1 MVEFGMEETMI
12 DPKMLL
18 ELEQYISEKYGE
30 LKSATDKGIKY
41 SYNAREDGAWAIFRR
56 LTRRIL
62 SVDLPDF
69 EDSFAKRLLKLIHAS
84 GKSEAEIYKRAG
96 VDRRL
101 FAKIRND
108 PAYHPGKST
117 VIALTMALELDS
129 ETARD
134 LLARAGY
141 SLSVALKEDIVVAYF
156 LEQGIHD
163 LFLLDETLDH
173 FGLPLVRKK

>member
-1 MVEFGMEETMI
+1 MI

-69 EDSFAKRLLKLIHAS
+69 EDLFGKWLLKLIYGS
-84 GKSEAEIYKRAG
+84 GK
-96 VDRRL
+96 
-101 FAKIRND
+101 
-108 PAYHPGKST
+108 
-117 VIALTMALELDS
+117 
-129 ETARD
+129 
-134 LLARAGY
+134 
-141 SLSVALKEDIVVAYF
+141 
-156 LEQGIHD
+156 
-163 LFLLDETLDH
+163 
-173 FGLPLVRKK
+173 